1 MCVSPQWD
9 CGLPEGR
16 DCICISIFFLWLCY
30 YCLLLSVCCTWQALR
45 EENHHSPKGTNS
57 STNLMYLQGGFA
69 LFLISLYFIKVI
81 QTELGGSFKRQ
92 SLHRPIERPSGLLTP
107 VTDFLCLKT
116 RVTSCQCQPRSL
128 VSLSTC
134 CMPGLKVITVK
145 AESEAFTKI
154 TMTPGRRWWVLYQ
167 WNYIYIKQAI
177 PRRIRKRY

>member
-1 MCVSPQWD
+1 M
-9 CGLPEGR
+9 
-16 DCICISIFFLWLCY
+16 FLHSETVGFLRVETASAFPFSFSDFAIIACY
-30 YCLLLSVCCTWQALR
+30 SVCAAHDRPSERKTTTHQKAQTQVQTWCIFKVAL
-45 EENHHSPKGTNS
+45 
-57 STNLMYLQGGFA
+57 
-69 LFLISLYFIKVI
+69 LYFSFPFIYIKVI
-81 QTELGGSFKRQ
+81 QTELGGSFKSQ

-177 PRRIRKRY
+177 PRRIKKR